1 MTEKILIVDDEQAV
15 LEGLRAILKRG
26 FNIITAHGPKA
37 GLLALRAAGPFAVV
51 VSDFKMPQMDG
62 AEFLSRVREI
72 SPRTVRVV
80 LSGYA
85 DFDAAVDAMN
95 KGECFRFLTKPCDA
109 EVLRKTL
116 LECLERFRAQLQ
128 HLPLAAIG
136 QANLTF
142 AEGEDEGADKGADN
156 LAETNIA
163 LLLSPKELRVADL
176 LRLDASSKEIARV
189 MNISTRTVESHRN
202 RIRKKLRLGDRKI
215 SLQNFLKLYGGG

>member
-1 MTEKILIVDDEQAV
+1 MTEKVLIVDDEEAV
-15 LEGLRAILKRG
+15 LEGLRAVLKRG
-26 FNIITAHGPKA
+26 FSVITAHGPNA
-37 GLLALRAAGPFAVV
+37 GLVALRAAGPFAVV

-116 LECLERFRAQLQ
+116 QECLEKYRTQYQ
-128 HLPLAAIG
+128 QLPLAALG
-136 QANLTF
+136 QANPAS
-142 AEGEDEGADKGADN
+142 AEGEGQGEGD
-156 LAETNIA
+156 LAEINIA
-163 LLLSPKELRVADL
+163 LLLSSKELRVADL
-176 LRLDASSKEIARV
+176 LRLDASSKEIARI

-202 RIRKKLRLGDRKI
+202 RIRKKLRLSDRKI
-215 SLQNFLKLYGGG
+215 SLQNFLKLYGGVG

>member
-1 MTEKILIVDDEQAV
+1 MTEKVLIVDDEEAV

-26 FNIITAHGPKA
+26 FSVITAHGPKA

-95 KGECFRFLTKPCDA
+95 KGECYRFLTKPCDA

-116 LECLERFRAQLQ
+116 QECLEKHRTHYQQ
-128 HLPLAAIG
+128 LPLAAIG
-136 QANLTF
+136 PANPAP
-142 AEGEDEGADKGADN
+142 AEGEGRGGGD
-156 LAETNIA
+156 LAEINIA

-176 LRLDASSKEIARV
+176 LRLDASSKEIARI

-215 SLQNFLKLYGGG
+215 SLQNYLKLYGGAG